1 MCCSR
6 KVRVTKEE
14 SLHVHVIPKPH
25 LYKLKLVWDKINRT
39 INPIPP
45 KQEKR
50 REGAKTRHFSIIETG
65 EGVFQ
70 MFHLFCTRLQLSNE
84 CTCKETDSNS
94 RDKTQH
100 CKMTCEVTLHEITL
114 KKLCNLCSKSE
125 CYVCVKN
132 ICFTFY
138 D

>member
-70 MFHLFCTRLQLSNE
+70 MFHLFCTRLMNVHVKKQ
-84 CTCKETDSNS
+84 TARVETKHN
-94 RDKTQH
+94 T
-100 CKMTCEVTLHEITL
+100 
-114 KKLCNLCSKSE
+114 
-125 CYVCVKN
+125 VK
-132 ICFTFY
+132 
-138 D
+138 